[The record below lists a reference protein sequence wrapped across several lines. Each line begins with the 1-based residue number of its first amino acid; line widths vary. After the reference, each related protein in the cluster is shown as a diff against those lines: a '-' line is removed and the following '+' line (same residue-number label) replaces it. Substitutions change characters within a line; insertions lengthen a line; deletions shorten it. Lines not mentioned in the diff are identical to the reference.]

1 MVKSKKS
8 KRKAQKGLNVKRITV
23 DERFSDWSIRILIAN
38 LVSEKIKSDKKIEF
52 QNIDPWS
59 SEESVYIT
67 RKNFKSHLGLGSNK
81 RLMNR
86 AVKEVIGEVEQKP
99 TEDLLWLGFEEGQ
112 VFVVGTFRVK
122 GDRHEP
128 DCLTISNTPSIDFLR
143 IDRIERFKN
152 NTKNL
157 YSRALCGKE
166 ESDEH

>member
-1 MVKSKKS
+1 MAKSKKP
-8 KRKAQKGLNVKRITV
+8 KRKPKKGPEVRRITV

-38 LVSEKIKSDKKIEF
+38 LVSERITTDKKIEF
-52 QNIDPWS
+52 QNIGSWS
-59 SEESVYIT
+59 SEKSVYIT

-122 GDRHEP
+122 GDRHKPE
-128 DCLTISNTPSIDFLR
+128 CLTISNTPSIDFLR

-166 ESDEH
+166 KSNEY

>member
-1 MVKSKKS
+1 MAKSKKS
-8 KRKAQKGLNVKRITV
+8 KMKAHKGPNVKRITV

-38 LVSEKIKSDKKIEF
+38 LVSERIKSDKEIEF
-52 QNIDPWS
+52 QNIGPWS
-59 SEESVYIT
+59 SEKSVYIT
-67 RKNFKSHLGLGSNK
+67 RQNFKSHLGLGGNK

-86 AVKEVIGEVEQKP
+86 AVKEVIGDVEQKP

-112 VFVVGTFRVK
+112 VFIVGTFRVK

-143 IDRIERFKN
+143 IDRIERFKKN
-152 NTKNL
+152 SKNL

-166 ESDEH
+166 KSDEH